1 MYGKGLKEA
10 AAVDEVVD
18 GVEDLKAKYL
28 ALIYQDELVSGK
40 SALPRCACGRQ

>member
-18 GVEDLKAKYL
+18 GVEAFKTKYL
-28 ALIYQDELVSGK
+28 ALIYQDELVSCE
-40 SALPRCACGRQ
+40 SALPR